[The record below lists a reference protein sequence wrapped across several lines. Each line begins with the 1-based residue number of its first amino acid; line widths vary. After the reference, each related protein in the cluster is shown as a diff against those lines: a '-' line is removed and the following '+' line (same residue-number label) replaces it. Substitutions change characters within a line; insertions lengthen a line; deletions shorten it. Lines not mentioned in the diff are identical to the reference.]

1 MRHRK
6 SGRKLKR
13 TASHRRALLSAL
25 STALLRY
32 KRITTTVAKAKE
44 TRMVVEKII
53 TRAKNAVAKAE
64 AAPAG
69 DAPARRIAFEKA
81 AGHARREVGRLI
93 KDREVV
99 SELFGAIAEKVAT
112 RPGGYTRIV
121 KLGQRMGDG
130 AEMAVI
136 ELVDFNTGKDS
147 GEKPAA
153 AKEKKEKQQKRSS
166 AARAGK
172 KGKKEKR
179 EKKEKKE
186 KEAAAT
192 EPPAEKKSGKD
203 VQGQAQRK
211 ESH

>member
-13 TASHRRALLSAL
+13 TASHRRALLGAL
-25 STALLRY
+25 STALLRH

-53 TRAKNAVAKAE
+53 TRAKNAVGRTASAE
-64 AAPAG
+64 P
-69 DAPARRIAFEKA
+69 DVPARRAAFAKA

-99 SELFGAIAEKVAT
+99 SELFSTIAEKVAD

-121 KLGQRMGDG
+121 KLGQRSGDG

-136 ELVDFNTGKDS
+136 ELVDFNTGKGS
-147 GEKPAA
+147 EEKTT
-153 AKEKKEKQQKRSS
+153 AKEKKEKKDKRTRKEKPSS
-166 AARAGK
+166 DKKSKKASAKEQPSRGDTPETESAK
-172 KGKKEKR
+172 KGKTDSR
-179 EKKEKKE
+179 
-186 KEAAAT
+186 
-192 EPPAEKKSGKD
+192 
-203 VQGQAQRK
+203 
-211 ESH
+211 